1 MKDSIMGVVE
11 WYQNLDDGQK
21 TMLKRLGLVAVAGGP
36 ALEFVGKFTT
46 GIGGLMQGTG
56 KLAKAIGL
64 SKGAGLLGA
73 LGGLGKAGVAGLAIA
88 GVGALGY
95 ATYKYIKRAKES
107 KEVNLDSAESFSKQ
121 AGELEKSA
129 DTFDKLSDKAKISNE
144 QLAELNDLN
153 IRISESS
160 NPGEI
165 KELQKQYDA
174 LAEKSGL
181 SKDELKKLF
190 KANGDIID
198 QSPDVEKS
206 VSDQGNAFANNTDA
220 VEKQIQAL
228 RDLSEAQLKG
238 ERVKLLEQEAEA
250 QRIITE
256 KTKEQEKVEERMLFL
271 ADNANL
277 SKDELNEKIAETEEK
292 LKGVN
297 RNSEEGY
304 ELDQEHTDLINIKK
318 ERIGETVDD
327 LNDQND
333 ELQDSIDKEQEK
345 IDKLD
350 ATEQKT
356 ANVYLANVGIN
367 EEGEKGLEKLD
378 KTIAKSDEEL
388 EKLNNKLEANGKLTQ
403 EEQERYDTLTETN
416 GKQKEARDLIF
427 EELGLYK
434 DVNSLAEHKLD
445 NLDSEG
451 QKKIENLAKTAD
463 IKVEEGNIIKQLD
476 SKNKKHLEEIGSLE
490 EKKKKNGANKK
501 EIDKQID
508 AIGDKIRSND
518 DVKKQILEELGIWD
532 DVKGSIN
539 LSSNNIDK
547 KNTKSKTGESIL
559 KDQST
564 FISDQIRGL
573 KGASSQQS
581 TNNNK
586 IDTGAKSAKTMTDEL
601 SKDVNKSVKTNLN
614 PTVANINKALSAPIS
629 KRINV
634 SQKMIRSFGGSSRSV
649 KAYAKGTPSSGHPGG
664 MAVVGDGGGRE
675 LIQTPSGA
683 SFLSPDT
690 DTMLNLPKGTHVMPH
705 RETERILKNT
715 PHYANGIGDFN
726 FDNLRNS
733 EFMKLLA
740 LDGKGRS
747 NKSIKRS
754 ESDDMNDL
762 KDTVVHLSRLVT
774 DLVKNN
780 KQNIEQNIT
789 INSPEPT
796 SPSDNAREL
805 RRANRLLA
813 TKM

>member
-1 MKDSIMGVVE
+1 MVTEGKVSSSDFKDVMEDFAGGMAEEYSKTWDGMIDNTKAYVGIIGESFLQGVFEDSKKSLADFIEVLKSPEIQQRAAEMGEVAREAFTKMKDSIMGVVE

-21 TMLKRLGLVAVAGGP
+21 TMLKRLGLVAVAGGR

-46 GIGGLMQGTG
+46 GIGGLMQGSG

-206 VSDQGNAFANNTDA
+206 VSDQVNAFANNTDA

-327 LNDQND
+327 LNDQNH
-333 ELQDSIDKEQEK
+333 ELQDSSDKE
-345 IDKLD
+345 
-350 ATEQKT
+350 
-356 ANVYLANVGIN
+356 
-367 EEGEKGLEKLD
+367 EE
-378 KTIAKSDEEL
+378 
-388 EKLNNKLEANGKLTQ
+388 
-403 EEQERYDTLTETN
+403 
-416 GKQKEARDLIF
+416 
-427 EELGLYK
+427 
-434 DVNSLAEHKLD
+434 
-445 NLDSEG
+445 
-451 QKKIENLAKTAD
+451 
-463 IKVEEGNIIKQLD
+463 
-476 SKNKKHLEEIGSLE
+476 
-490 EKKKKNGANKK
+490 
-501 EIDKQID
+501 
-508 AIGDKIRSND
+508 
-518 DVKKQILEELGIWD
+518 
-532 DVKGSIN
+532 
-539 LSSNNIDK
+539 
-547 KNTKSKTGESIL
+547 
-559 KDQST
+559 
-564 FISDQIRGL
+564 
-573 KGASSQQS
+573 
-581 TNNNK
+581 
-586 IDTGAKSAKTMTDEL
+586 
-601 SKDVNKSVKTNLN
+601 
-614 PTVANINKALSAPIS
+614 
-629 KRINV
+629 
-634 SQKMIRSFGGSSRSV
+634 
-649 KAYAKGTPSSGHPGG
+649 
-664 MAVVGDGGGRE
+664 
-675 LIQTPSGA
+675 
-683 SFLSPDT
+683 
-690 DTMLNLPKGTHVMPH
+690 
-705 RETERILKNT
+705 
-715 PHYANGIGDFN
+715 
-726 FDNLRNS
+726 
-733 EFMKLLA
+733 
-740 LDGKGRS
+740 
-747 NKSIKRS
+747 
-754 ESDDMNDL
+754 
-762 KDTVVHLSRLVT
+762 
-774 DLVKNN
+774 
-780 KQNIEQNIT
+780 
-789 INSPEPT
+789 
-796 SPSDNAREL
+796 
-805 RRANRLLA
+805 
-813 TKM
+813 

>member
-107 KEVNLDSAESFSKQ
+107 KEVKLDSAESFSKQ

-181 SKDELKKLF
+181 SKDELKNLF
-190 KANGDIID
+190 KANGNIIE
-198 QSPDVEKS
+198 QSKDVKKS
-206 VSDQGNAFANNTDA
+206 VSDQGNAFAESTDA
-220 VEKQIQAL
+220 VQKQIDAL
-228 RDLSEAQLKG
+228 RKLSEMELKE
-238 ERVKLLEQEAEA
+238 ERRILLEQEDEIRGKISEKSKELE
-250 QRIITE
+250 QTE
-256 KTKEQEKVEERMLFL
+256 KRTNAILENAEMSKSEISDRVSEINDKLCDGNLSEEEAYALDAERNDLLMIKRGKKAEILEDLKEER
-271 ADNANL
+271 
-277 SKDELNEKIAETEEK
+277 EVIEKSIEGEEEK
-292 LKGVN
+292 L
-297 RNSEEGY
+297 E
-304 ELDQEHTDLINIKK
+304 
-318 ERIGETVDD
+318 
-327 LNDQND
+327 
-333 ELQDSIDKEQEK
+333 
-345 IDKLD
+345 KLD
-350 ATEQKT
+350 LVNEQM

-378 KTIAKSDEEL
+378 KSITKSDEEL
-388 EKLNNKLEANGKLTQ
+388 EKLNNKLETNGKLTQ

-501 EIDKQID
+501 EIDKKID
-508 AIGDKIRSND
+508 AIGDKIR
-518 DVKKQILEELGIWD
+518 
-532 DVKGSIN
+532 
-539 LSSNNIDK
+539 
-547 KNTKSKTGESIL
+547 
-559 KDQST
+559 
-564 FISDQIRGL
+564 
-573 KGASSQQS
+573 
-581 TNNNK
+581 
-586 IDTGAKSAKTMTDEL
+586 
-601 SKDVNKSVKTNLN
+601 
-614 PTVANINKALSAPIS
+614 
-629 KRINV
+629 
-634 SQKMIRSFGGSSRSV
+634 
-649 KAYAKGTPSSGHPGG
+649 
-664 MAVVGDGGGRE
+664 
-675 LIQTPSGA
+675 
-683 SFLSPDT
+683 
-690 DTMLNLPKGTHVMPH
+690 
-705 RETERILKNT
+705 
-715 PHYANGIGDFN
+715 
-726 FDNLRNS
+726 
-733 EFMKLLA
+733 
-740 LDGKGRS
+740 
-747 NKSIKRS
+747 
-754 ESDDMNDL
+754 
-762 KDTVVHLSRLVT
+762 
-774 DLVKNN
+774 
-780 KQNIEQNIT
+780 
-789 INSPEPT
+789 
-796 SPSDNAREL
+796 
-805 RRANRLLA
+805 
-813 TKM
+813 